1 MKEILLQIP
10 HFQWFY
16 RFGMPRRLPMNL
28 TVSLLY
34 ACNSRCKTCN
44 VWKKKARNLTLEEYD
59 KTFRSLGRHP
69 YWITLSGGEPFLRTD
84 IAEICAL
91 ACRHCRPR
99 IVNIPTNGLLTEK
112 IQQNLPRILEACP
125 CAEVV
130 VNLSLDQIGTRH
142 DEIRGVPGNYE
153 KAMRTYGVLKEIK
166 RRYPKLTIGIHTVIS
181 NYNVDDFPAIYEE
194 LMRLEPDSYITE
206 IAEERV
212 ELDTLGTGITPS
224 LEKYTQAIDFLIL
237 KMKAQK
243 CVGLARIAR
252 AFRLRYYE
260 LVKQT
265 LARREQVLPCYAG
278 VASAQI
284 APDGDVWACCVRAE
298 PLGNLRDVDYDFA
311 KIWRG
316 AKADAM
322 RRSIKNK
329 ECCCP
334 LANAGYTNMLMH
346 APTLWRVG
354 LNLLARK

>member
-1 MKEILLQIP
+1 
-10 HFQWFY
+10 
-16 RFGMPRRLPMNL
+16 MNL
-28 TVSLLY
+28 ACLLLL
-34 ACNSRCKTCN
+34 
-44 VWKKKARNLTLEEYD
+44 VG
-59 KTFRSLGRHP
+59 LGPNAGAKRDAGLP
-69 YWITLSGGEPFLRTD
+69 PLCVKFSG
-84 IAEICAL
+84 C
-91 ACRHCRPR
+91 
-99 IVNIPTNGLLTEK
+99 
-112 IQQNLPRILEACP
+112 
-125 CAEVV
+125 
-130 VNLSLDQIGTRH
+130 IG
-142 DEIRGVPGNYE
+142 P
-153 KAMRTYGVLKEIK
+153 
-166 RRYPKLTIGIHTVIS
+166 
-181 NYNVDDFPAIYEE
+181 
-194 LMRLEPDSYITE
+194 
-206 IAEERV
+206 
-212 ELDTLGTGITPS
+212 LG
-224 LEKYTQAIDFLIL
+224 
-237 KMKAQK
+237 
-243 CVGLARIAR
+243 VGLARIAR